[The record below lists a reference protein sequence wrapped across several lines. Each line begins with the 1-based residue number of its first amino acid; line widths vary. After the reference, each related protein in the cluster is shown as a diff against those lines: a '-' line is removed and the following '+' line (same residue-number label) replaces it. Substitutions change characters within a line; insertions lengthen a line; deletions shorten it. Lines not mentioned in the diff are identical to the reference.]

1 MDNLIHYASLFLFAA
16 GSFFIITGALG
27 LLRFPDFYTRMHA
40 SGITDTLGADLILWG
55 MILQADG
62 DWLLIAKLLIIMLFM
77 MFTSPVST
85 HSIAHAAWV
94 GGLNPLLGKE
104 LKHTDIAP
112 DRDESQAVLK
122 EQGPETQS
130 KGGAV

>member
-1 MDNLIHYASLFLFAA
+1 MDSFIHYASLFLFAA
-16 GSFFIITGALG
+16 GSFFVITGALG

-40 SGITDTLGADLILWG
+40 SGVTDTLGADLILWG

-62 DWLLIAKLLIIMLFM
+62 DWLLIAKLLIIMLFL

-94 GGLNPLLGKE
+94 GGLNPLLGKD
-104 LKHTDIAP
+104 LKHSDIAP
-112 DRDESQAVLK
+112 DRDETKSAPEAQSAD
-122 EQGPETQS
+122 EQHE
-130 KGGAV
+130 GGTE

>member
-1 MDNLIHYASLFLFAA
+1 MDNVIHYASLFLFAA
-16 GSFFIITGALG
+16 GSFFVITGALG

-40 SGITDTLGADLILWG
+40 SGVTDTLGADLILWG

-62 DWLLIAKLLIIMLFM
+62 DWLLIAKLLIIMLFL

-104 LKHTDIAP
+104 LKHHDIAP
-112 DRDESQAVLK
+112 DRDETKAPVEMPGGE
-122 EQGPETQS
+122 EQN
-130 KGGAV
+130 KGGAA